1 MKCNQD
7 EAEDKERLKF
17 MACITISG
25 KYCKW
30 MSDPDKLGEELK
42 VYVIFIRNVQ
52 TFHVAVPFC
61 IFISNI

>member
-1 MKCNQD
+1 
-7 EAEDKERLKF
+7 

-30 MSDPDKLGEELK
+30 MLEPDKHGEELE
-42 VYVIFIRNVQ
+42 VYIIFIRNVQ